1 MTNQPNW
8 TMRAKDGGAIARVP
22 ETMRPQILPTMR
34 VSRNGVECVINQSE
48 FNPDTDERIV
58 DKKKPAMKAAAEP
71 APTKASKRPARR
83 KV

>member
-8 TMRAKDGGAIARVP
+8 TMRAKDGGAIARPP

-34 VSRNGVECVINQSE
+34 VLRNGTECIINQSD
-48 FNPDTDERIV
+48 FNSDTDEKLL
-58 DKKKPAMKAAAEP
+58 DKKKPAMKAAEP
-71 APTKASKRPARR
+71 APLKASKRPSRR